1 MTQDNEETQALL
13 EGFKK
18 WLVRLDRSAHS
29 IRAYLSDVRQFI
41 SWCGSNREEPFE
53 LALIDDE
60 DAQDWRDRLEQ
71 KAMPATVNRKLA
83 ALSTFFQWA
92 IEAKLVTT
100 DPTTN
105 INGVEQQAVA
115 PKAISEAAMNRILR
129 KAKEGGNLR
138 DHALLELLAATGLRA
153 SEAAGLTVG
162 DLTLGE
168 RSGWVTVRM
177 GKGRRRRKVPVH
189 LRARRALMVYLEREK
204 LGAPGARGPH
214 ADEPLFRSRAGEPLT
229 PYALW
234 YTVRKYAR
242 LAEVEVVTPHTFRHT
257 VATRLVRDPEVD
269 MVTAATFLGHSRL
282 DTTARYSQ
290 PSEEDLT
297 HASERLRRGTN
308 GSAAY
313 HGLK

>member
-1 MTQDNEETQALL
+1 VTQDNEQIEVLL
-13 EGFKK
+13 EGLKK
-18 WLVRLDRSAHS
+18 WLVRHDRSAHS
-29 IRAYLSDVRQFI
+29 IRAYLSDVRHFI
-41 SWCGSNREEPFE
+41 SWCGDNRQEPCE

-60 DAQDWRDRLEQ
+60 DVQGWRDHLEQ

-100 DPTTN
+100 DPTAN

-115 PKAISEAAMNRILR
+115 PKALSEAAMNRILR

-153 SEAAGLTVG
+153 SEAASLTIG
-162 DLTLGE
+162 DLALGE

-177 GKGRRRRKVPVH
+177 GKGRRRRKVPIH
-189 LRARRALMVYLEREK
+189 LRARKALNTYLEQEQ
-204 LGAPGARGPH
+204 LNEPTARAAH
-214 ADEPLFRSRAGEPLT
+214 AADPLFRSRAGEPLT
-229 PYALW
+229 SYALW
-234 YTVRKYAR
+234 YTVKKYAR
-242 LAEVEVVTPHTFRHT
+242 LAEVEGVTPHTFRHT
-257 VATRLVRDPEVD
+257 VATRLVRDPETD
-269 MVTAATFLGHSRL
+269 LVTAATFLGHSRL

-297 HASERLRRGTN
+297 YAAERMRRQLASHEVV
-308 GSAAY
+308 
-313 HGLK
+313 